1 MRIAA
6 LFTALPGRKANYD
19 LNRVKT
25 LQRSRRHLAELTK
38 EQLKDVGL
46 GAQEAQKEADRP
58 FWDAPESWKR

>member
-6 LFTALPGRKANYD
+6 LFTALPTRKAKYN
-19 LNRVKT
+19 LGRVKA
-25 LQRSRRHLAELTK
+25 LHRSRRHLAELTK

-46 GAQEAQKEADRP
+46 GAKEAQKEADRP